1 MSSTKSTS
9 SATVPA
15 SVSARPNSA
24 SAAAYSA
31 AFCWRF
37 KSDLLNLVERNDV
50 GGARC
55 PSLDRLGT
63 LSEVER
69 ATRPMRLG
77 DKPLHLDLSLHY
89 VSLSRWPA
97 GRRLGGGWC
106 QERESNPRPT
116 PPRRRGCSPHPTAV
130 ATLQGVTPFGN

>member
-15 SVSARPNSA
+15 SASARPNSA

-37 KSDLLNLVERNDV
+37 ESDLLILAERNDV

-69 ATRPMRLG
+69 ATRPMRLE
-77 DKPLHLDLSLHY
+77 DKPLHLDPSLHY
-89 VSLSRWPA
+89 VTLSDSGSA
-97 GRRLGGGWC
+97 GLGG
-106 QERESNPRPT
+106 EVLL
-116 PPRRRGCSPHPTAV
+116 AF
-130 ATLQGVTPFGN
+130 GVFPYLRK